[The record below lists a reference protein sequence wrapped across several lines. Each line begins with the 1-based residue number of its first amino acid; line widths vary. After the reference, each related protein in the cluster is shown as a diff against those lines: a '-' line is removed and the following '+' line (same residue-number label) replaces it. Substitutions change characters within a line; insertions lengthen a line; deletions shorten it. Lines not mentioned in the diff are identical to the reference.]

1 MRRPWQYTLLGAAI
15 AFFVLYGIELASDGV
30 EDVYGP
36 AEPRTERSVP
46 GIAAN
51 AGDPYPSG
59 GRVGAQ
65 AGARDAVGPDSYGA
79 RPQDQHADPGSY
91 PGWDDYGPTRYEE
104 GYGYD
109 DFAEGRGGVS
119 RLADGTAGLLQSL
132 AKGGIRFVVSL
143 FESVAR

>member
-65 AGARDAVGPDSYGA
+65 AGARRAKHGPFARAPSSGRQTQDRRQTPRHTRPRRGLIDVLYRPDCAKSIGA
-79 RPQDQHADPGSY
+79 APACG
-91 PGWDDYGPTRYEE
+91 
-104 GYGYD
+104 
-109 DFAEGRGGVS
+109 
-119 RLADGTAGLLQSL
+119 
-132 AKGGIRFVVSL
+132 
-143 FESVAR
+143 